1 VPSCDGILL
10 GTIRGCSVSHRSRS
24 RLREATRCATLDATQ
39 RGMWYNP
46 SQNLLKAKELKLGRV
61 PLLLAG
67 NSTKAGGTLPVH
79 CLSSPT
85 TSLSLPHL
93 DVFFSVLLL
102 LQYSRL
108 ERVACRDCARQGQVA
123 APGTR
128 RECHRSQG
136 LGIHRETLNRTPL
149 LLPRSDGR
157 LFTQTQG

>member
-1 VPSCDGILL
+1 VCNAGSARDVVQPFSK
-10 GTIRGCSVSHRSRS
+10 
-24 RLREATRCATLDATQ
+24 
-39 RGMWYNP
+39 
-46 SQNLLKAKELKLGRV
+46 NLLEAKELKLGRV

-79 CLSSPT
+79 CLSSLT
-85 TSLSLPHL
+85 TSLSLPHC
-93 DVFFSVLLL
+93 DVFFFPCCC
-102 LQYSRL
+102 YSSIPVWNVSRS
-108 ERVACRDCARQGQVA
+108 EIGPGRGKVA

-136 LGIHRETLNRTPL
+136 LGIHRETLNRTLNRTPL